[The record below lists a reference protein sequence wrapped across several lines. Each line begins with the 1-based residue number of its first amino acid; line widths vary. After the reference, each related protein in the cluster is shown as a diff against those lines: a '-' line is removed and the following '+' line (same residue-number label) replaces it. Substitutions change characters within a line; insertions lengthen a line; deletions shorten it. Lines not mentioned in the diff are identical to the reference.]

1 MTNAE
6 ENLNT
11 ESNDIAGN
19 RIDGPVGNT
28 ATQHTRPGEG
38 VGQPGGPPTPPT
50 APAAAPVSSEA
61 LAAAETSM
69 AEGAVDADAKPQEN
83 KEADPAD
90 LVPEGSYGGNFGNS
104 TQNSYHDQDRRE
116 NQDSDPNRGEFG
128 AQDLGTTHGGFGNQ
142 NRLADYEPNNTAED
156 QYYGG
161 PGRAGQ
167 QDNAYRSYDGRD
179 ERPDNRTEYGFEPGT
194 ATDSTAISVNTH
206 ENDNGSPKGPGSG
219 YAADYG
225 HTSLGSDSANAQ
237 RDSATPEV
245 GHRNQT
251 EDYMPAQSGTDSQG
265 HHDAG
270 SYSTNQPEMADQ
282 RGQRSDDPG
291 RNQPNSAP
299 DNNTGDERNGYTQSE
314 ANKGDTAQ
322 GIGSRGGSY
331 NDAYDDSKPGS
342 TTGSPAKGDQRTED
356 TAQNYG
362 EAARQE
368 NRTGDDNSIDHGAPQ
383 RNAGRDGEADE

>member
-11 ESNDIAGN
+11 EPNDIAGN

-38 VGQPGGPPTPPT
+38 VGQPGGPPTPAT
-50 APAAAPVSSEA
+50 GHAAAPVSSEA
-61 LAAAETSM
+61 LADAETSM
-69 AEGAVDADAKPQEN
+69 AEGAVNANDKPQEN
-83 KEADPAD
+83 KEADLAG
-90 LVPEGSYGGNFGNS
+90 LVPEGSYGSNFGNS

-128 AQDLGTTHGGFGNQ
+128 AQDLSGTTHGGFGNQ

-156 QYYGG
+156 KYYGG
-161 PGRAGQ
+161 PGRAGE

-179 ERPDNRTEYGFEPGT
+179 ERPDSRTKYGFEMGT
-194 ATDSTAISVNTH
+194 VTSPAVAGAHAH
-206 ENDNGSPKGPGSG
+206 ENDNGSSKGPDAG

-225 HTSLGSDSANAQ
+225 HTSLRSGAADKRNG
-237 RDSATPEV
+237 ATPEV
-245 GHRNQT
+245 EHRNQT

-282 RGQRSDDPG
+282 RDQSHGD
-291 RNQPNSAP
+291 QPNSVP
-299 DNNTGDERNGYTQSE
+299 DNNTGDERNGYTQPE
-314 ANKGDTAQ
+314 ANKGDAAQ

-342 TTGSPAKGDQRTED
+342 TVGSPAKGDQRAED

-362 EAARQE
+362 PAARQE
-368 NRTGDDNSIDHGAPQ
+368 NRPADDISTDHGAPR